1 MDILI
6 NLFNITISTIT
17 IVTGYRILS
26 TGTEIFII
34 VLSPKFDM
42 AKPVRVNIF
51 TYDLYPNLLNVS
63 AKNSEVTTIRPTV
76 VVKQVS
82 IVIAPRNACPK
93 LPKSLYE
100 LIESIYV
107 PILMLLSDKTSFG
120 TLNLFPKAPSP
131 IYKLLKS
138 IVVTIPTIAIILIY
152 SFFDE
157 NPNVFIP
164 EVAIRQKLTEAS
176 ASKVLYPSKNPV
188 FSAVRLPAISPSPTA

>member
-1 MDILI
+1 M
-6 NLFNITISTIT
+6 
-17 IVTGYRILS
+17 
-26 TGTEIFII
+26 
-34 VLSPKFDM
+34 
-42 AKPVRVNIF
+42 
-51 TYDLYPNLLNVS
+51 S
-63 AKNSEVTTIRPTV
+63 AKNCEVTTIRPTV

-82 IVIAPRNACPK
+82 IVIAPRKACPK

-107 PILMLLSDKTSFG
+107 PILTLLSDKTSFG

-188 FSAVRLPAISPSPTA
+188 FSAVRLPAISPSPTT